1 MVKCFYNKLIEIMEV
16 QFLVFSLNLEVG
28 SNEND
33 DCDSEI
39 LLHFEAAN
47 KEKKIFKLK
56 ISSHSLNF

>member
-33 DCDSEI
+33 DCDFEI

-47 KEKKIFKLK
+47 KENKIFKLK
-56 ISSHSLNF
+56 ISSHSLTF

>member
-1 MVKCFYNKLIEIMEV
+1 MEV

-33 DCDSEI
+33 DCDFEI

-56 ISSHSLNF
+56 ISSHSLTF